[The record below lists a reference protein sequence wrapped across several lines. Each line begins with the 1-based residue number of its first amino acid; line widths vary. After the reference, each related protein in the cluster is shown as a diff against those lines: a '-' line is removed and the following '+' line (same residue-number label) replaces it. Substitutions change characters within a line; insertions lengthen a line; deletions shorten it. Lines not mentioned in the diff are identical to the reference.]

1 MERKTIEECVA
12 DIDKAVQTLK
22 YWLDYDPAME
32 REKDLIDLQRAEKK
46 DGNFK
51 D

>member
-1 MERKTIEECVA
+1 MERKTIEECVE
-12 DIDKAVQTLK
+12 DIDKAVKTLQ
-22 YWLDYDPAME
+22 YWLNYDPTME

>member
-12 DIDKAVQTLK
+12 DIDEAVKTLK

-32 REKDLIDLQRAEKK
+32 REKDLIALQKAEKR

>member
-1 MERKTIEECVA
+1 MERKTIEECVEA
-12 DIDKAVQTLK
+12 IDKELKTLK
-22 YWLDYDPAME
+22 YWLNYDPAME

-51 D
+51 N